1 MDFGV
6 PDEIQSL
13 LKGVRDFI
21 EREVRTLER
30 EHWDLVSEGVVTPEL
45 YELARRV
52 SRKSAEA
59 GYYGLGMPEDIGG
72 AGIGE
77 LGMCFVREEVA
88 RSGAILALNMLG
100 DLPFGPNRML
110 YELGTPEQRER
121 YLMPLMRAEK
131 TTAIALSEPE
141 AGSDLAGV
149 RTFAR
154 RDGDRWILRGGKHFI
169 TNGPYADFL
178 MVLAQSEGGYSFF
191 LIDRDTPGF
200 SVGRIQRT
208 MGGDDLQS
216 EVYFDDAPV
225 PAGNLIGDEG
235 KAFEYA
241 MRFLAI
247 ERLAMAST
255 AIGIADLLVELSMR
269 HAKNRVQFGR
279 PIGSNQ
285 AIQWMIADSLTEMYA
300 ARMMSY
306 DAAWR
311 ADQGEDVFQKVSMTK
326 LFATEMAG
334 RVADRAMQI
343 HGGVGYMRGPVER
356 FYRLARV
363 LRIGGGTSE
372 IQRMII
378 ARGAGL

>member
-59 GYYGLGMPEDIGG
+59 GYYGLGMPEDVGG

-285 AIQWMIADSLTEMYA
+285 AIQWMIADSLTEIYA

-326 LFATEMAG
+326 LFATEMTG